1 MLPHHTAAVHA
12 LVRWLQQWPSPR
24 PSAAHLRMLELG
36 KPITHVVEQVGL
48 LLCRRGC
55 GVLLGA
61 GFIRRPHQG
70 AAVEGEHEQ
79 HASIRGGWHQKPKPF
94 RAEVLLQHDVGP
106 TAGEQPWGSISL
118 RHLADLIRPDARGIH
133 KC

>member
-1 MLPHHTAAVHA
+1 M
-12 LVRWLQQWPSPR
+12 
-24 PSAAHLRMLELG
+24 
-36 KPITHVVEQVGL
+36 
-48 LLCRRGC
+48 
-55 GVLLGA
+55 
-61 GFIRRPHQG
+61 
-70 AAVEGEHEQ
+70 
-79 HASIRGGWHQKPKPF
+79 PKPF